1 MTTTPLPLQGIAE
14 GVEGDAQGGLLR
26 IEFLPTQ
33 AGGGSVGN
41 TPLLHFLYKSVGRGQ
56 VLMPA
61 YTAPLDRPECQ
72 QLVMPAYARA
82 HAAMFRSS
90 EAARAARLASAA
102 ASRSGK
108 GPVSSRAE
116 SPSLPPHR
124 VHWVVDD
131 NFALLAFAGA
141 EYEVYALFDA
151 LTDCATAQTITQKL
165 SAYIKVQHADLF
177 MPL

>member
-108 GPVSSRAE
+108 GPVSSRVE

-124 VHWVVDD
+124 VHWLVDD